1 MKTFTIDKETY
12 NITLHSAIDDAT
24 AIANAERF
32 RNEAELAKLAGDWP
46 GARLIEIWNS
56 LPEVTPVKKF
66 KDRATAVS
74 RIWRALQSL
83 GEQPETVVA
92 RTPEPTLG
100 TTPTP
105 QMPNVGRNEA
115 PAKAKAN
122 LTAEPPKRAK
132 TKRTRE
138 SGKTEAILA
147 LMKQPSG
154 TTLKTI
160 MEATN
165 WQAHAVRGFISGTL
179 GKKMGLT
186 VVSVK
191 DENGDRRYTLPS

>member
-12 NITLHSAIDDAT
+12 TITLHSAVEDAE
-24 AIANAERF
+24 AVANVERF
-32 RNEAELAKLAGDWP
+32 RDEAELAKLAADWP
-46 GARLIEIWNS
+46 GARLIDIWNR

-83 GEQPETVVA
+83 GEPRETVVA
-92 RTPEPTLG
+92 KTPEPTLG
-100 TTPTP
+100 TSRTP
-105 QMPNVGRNEA
+105 QTPNAGLNES
-115 PAKAKAN
+115 PAKGKAN
-122 LTAEPPKRAK
+122 MTAEPPKRAK
-132 TKRTRE
+132 TKGTRE

-154 TTLKTI
+154 TTLKAI

-165 WQAHAVRGFISGTL
+165 WQAHSVRGFISGTL
-179 GKKMGLT
+179 GKKMGLA

-191 DENGDRRYTLPS
+191 DENGERRYTLPS